1 MEKKEKIF
9 IAVIAM
15 AAVMIALFLSPLASR
30 QPDGLEKVA
39 QNLGF
44 AERAVNFFNIN
55 FIMADYIFPGIKNSY
70 WQTAFSGFFGVL
82 IILALSALI
91 FGIIFLANKNKKN
104 KNTPDTGENNNSSKS
119 VSYTHLT
126 LPTIY

>member
-70 WQTAFSGFFGVL
+70 
-82 IILALSALI
+82 
-91 FGIIFLANKNKKN
+91 
-104 KNTPDTGENNNSSKS
+104 
-119 VSYTHLT
+119 
-126 LPTIY
+126 